1 MQHRHIHVRQRRQG
15 RLGLSLVSRK
25 AWIALLAPYFVL
37 GEVAQAFVVDKD
49 ITRHDQAEYLRYAQ
63 YVADTHFD
71 GMGNRMQMP
80 ALPTLLALFT
90 HPGMP
95 QSEFF
100 ERAKIVCIV
109 VAALACAV
117 VVALMLRG
125 LKATGPNVALV
136 TAFFV
141 FAFRGG
147 YVQAEPLS
155 YAAMFVAFL
164 AMLRAW
170 KTDRPLA
177 FAAAGIASGLA
188 YLVKATS
195 LVGLGVLV
203 ACAATRAIVKR
214 RVASVAHAALACAA
228 FFVTIFPYAR
238 STKQLYGSWLHNL
251 NTSWVVW
258 CDSFEQFS
266 DLSRRVDLMHAPASE
281 LPSAGRYFATHTV
294 GQMLWREVRG
304 IAEVLANA
312 LISHG
317 YAWFGAAYVVFF
329 LMLLRRPEY
338 RRVVFTRDASAA
350 WIFVVT
356 YLAAHLVVYGFWGA
370 ISAANR
376 FILGV
381 FAPAILS
388 LARAIEQAEPE
399 RLARFDRGMRRA
411 IVVALVTY
419 YPVAIFTHY
428 SGG

>member
-1 MQHRHIHVRQRRQG
+1 M
-15 RLGLSLVSRK
+15 SRK

-63 YVADTHFD
+63 YLADTHFE

-80 ALPTLLALFT
+80 ALPTVLALFT
-90 HPGMP
+90 HPGMSQP
-95 QSEFF
+95 EFF

-109 VAALACAV
+109 LAALACAV
-117 VVALMLRG
+117 VVGLMLRG
-125 LKATGPNVALV
+125 LKETGSNVALV

-170 KTDRPLA
+170 RTDTPLA
-177 FAAAGIASGLA
+177 FALAGIANGLA

-195 LVGLGVLV
+195 LVGLAVLV
-203 ACAATRAIVKR
+203 GCATVRAVAQR
-214 RVASVAHAALACAA
+214 RVVSVANAALACAV
-228 FFVTIFPYAR
+228 FFGTIFPYAR
-238 STKQLYGSWLHNL
+238 NTKHLYGSWLHNL

-266 DLSRRVDLMHAPASE
+266 DLSKRVDLTHAPASE
-281 LPSAGRYFATHTV
+281 LPSAGRYFATHTAL
-294 GQMLWREVRG
+294 QMVWREVRG
-304 IAEVLANA
+304 IAEVLANTI
-312 LISHG
+312 ISHG
-317 YAWFGAAYVVFF
+317 YAWFGVAYLAFF
-329 LMLLRRPEY
+329 VMLLRQREY
-338 RRVVFTRDASAA
+338 RSVVLARDANAA
-350 WIFVVT
+350 WMFVAA
-356 YLAAHLVVYGFWGA
+356 YLLSHLAVYGFWGA

-381 FAPAILS
+381 FAPALFS
-388 LARAIEQAEPE
+388 VARAIEHAEPATA
-399 RLARFDRGMRRA
+399 ARFDRGMRRA
-411 IVVALVTY
+411 LVVALVTY